1 LGAPLLGE
9 GEEVTHEPSTRLT
22 LLAMV
27 DDGPS
32 RSVLPKVLGSH
43 RLLLARDATH
53 ALELAE
59 VEQPEIALIDVS
71 VGDGAGLAMVHHVK
85 ALAPASAVY
94 ALALPTALEAG
105 AHALALGG
113 AGLLLLPLDGDE
125 VVSVVA
131 AVAAQRAQQRRTAEV
146 ERAAHAHE
154 QATTWIAE
162 VAELAELDRATAAER
177 LASVLMAAT
186 HTGDALIYLAMAGG
200 ATELGRVFAT
210 AGLGRAPAFG
220 AELEILSFAAQ
231 AGLTVVPLT
240 VRKLSIGHVLL
251 KDPSATA
258 TDGLVAALA
267 AQAATA
273 FALLAEREHA
283 SGGGSMKD
291 PTSSA
296 YSFAYYADVAGREID
311 KARRHNRR
319 FSIATVVLDDAESLP
334 AGGAAEVADQLLKAA
349 RDIDVLAR
357 VDEREFHVLLPECDG
372 MGAHAS
378 RRRMLGRLQSSSQV
392 QLADKLLVGLATFP
406 QDGRDLSQLLRAA
419 RRRAEQA
426 KESVVHLVG
435 AAKATLAELADARQ
449 GETSDPSQSIAR
461 ARPFEL
467 SLAELAELA
476 AAVVAESSRGGAT
489 FIAVAHHPGL
499 CLGAA
504 VRAAVGPGREGSVLH
519 AMDTHAE
526 AEVDNLEALA
536 VFAEHG
542 AYAIVGRSDGG
553 VVRGIHAADPLLAD
567 LVGSLIGRAA
577 GLRIFS

>member
-1 LGAPLLGE
+1 M
-9 GEEVTHEPSTRLT
+9 TREPPSSLT
-22 LLAMV
+22 LLAVV

-32 RSVLPKVLGSH
+32 RSLLPKVVGGH
-43 RLLLARDATH
+43 RLLLARDAAH

-59 VEQPEIALIDVS
+59 AEQPELALIDVS
-71 VGDGAGLAMVHHVK
+71 VDDGAGLAMVHHVK
-85 ALAPASAVY
+85 ALAPASVVY

-113 AGLLLLPLDGDE
+113 AGLILLPLDGDE
-125 VVSVVA
+125 VMSVIA
-131 AVAAQRAQQRRTAEV
+131 GVAAQRAQQRRTAQV

-154 QATTWIAE
+154 RATAW
-162 VAELAELDRATAAER
+162 VSQMAELAELDRAAAAER
-177 LASVLMAAT
+177 LAHVLTAAT
-186 HTGDALIYLAMAGG
+186 RAKDALVYLAMAGG

-210 AGLGRAPAFG
+210 ARLEHAPAFG

-251 KDPSATA
+251 SEPSATA
-258 TDGLVAALA
+258 ADGLVDVLA

-296 YSFAYYADVAGREID
+296 YSFAYYADVAGREMD

-319 FSIATVVLDDAESLP
+319 FSIATVVLEAAESLP

-357 VDEREFHVLLPECDG
+357 VDEHEFHVLLPECDG

-378 RRRMLGRLQSSSQV
+378 RRRMLGRLQSSSQA
-392 QLADKLLVGLATFP
+392 QLTDKLLVGLATFP

-419 RRRAEQA
+419 RRRAEHA
-426 KESVVHLVG
+426 KDSVVRLVD
-435 AAKATLAELADARQ
+435 ASKATLGQLADARRWDAPGPPQ
-449 GETSDPSQSIAR
+449 PMAIAK
-461 ARPFEL
+461 AHPFEL
-467 SLAELAELA
+467 SVAELAELA
-476 AAVVAESSRGGAT
+476 AAVVGESLRGGAS

-499 CLGAA
+499 CLGTA
-504 VRAAVGPGREGSVLH
+504 VRAAVGPAREGSVLH
-519 AMDTHAE
+519 LLDTQAAE
-526 AEVDNLEALA
+526 ECDDLEALA

-542 AYAIVGRSDGG
+542 AYAIVGRSEGG
-553 VVRGIHAADPLLAD
+553 VVRGLHAADPLLAD